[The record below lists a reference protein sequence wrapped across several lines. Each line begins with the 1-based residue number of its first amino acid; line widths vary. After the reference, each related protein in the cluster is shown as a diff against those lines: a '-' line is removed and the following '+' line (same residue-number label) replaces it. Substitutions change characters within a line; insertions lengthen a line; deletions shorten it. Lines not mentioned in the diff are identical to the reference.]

1 MAKNKEEIQEIVTP
15 EESFPQEQPTTMEV
29 PVDKMQ
35 EVLDRVAELEK
46 SNQALR
52 ETVSS
57 TRLQEA
63 EEKQDKDRRPRVHFK
78 IMDGKVVIGW
88 PESVGPEKRNELI
101 FNPNTN
107 SPMGEILKSVYYYAD
122 GTKSELIDQI
132 RFIRATDVAYARVVK
147 DDGDYGVIEFE
158 DKSLVPESI
167 RIHKRYWNA

>member
-1 MAKNKEEIQEIVTP
+1 MAINKEKKVE
-15 EESFPQEQPTTMEV
+15 EESYPQPEPATMEV

-63 EEKQDKDRRPRVHFK
+63 EEKQGEDKRPRVHFK

-88 PESVGPEKRNELI
+88 PETVGPEKKNELI
-101 FNPNTN
+101 FNPSTN
-107 SPMGEILKSVYYYAD
+107 SPVGEILKSVYYYAD

-132 RFIRATDVAYARVVK
+132 RFVRAQDVAYARLVQ
-147 DDGDYGVIEFE
+147 DDGDYGVLEFE
-158 DKSLVPESI
+158 DKSLVSEPM
-167 RIHKRYWNA
+167 RIHKRFWNA